1 MDHGHKEGYEGMY
14 SLLVLP
20 SKLEG
25 AQVRVREAVMM
36 NKEDFYPISRP
47 TGGEGWVRKTAWN
60 LTGLQG
66 KPWP

>member
-1 MDHGHKEGYEGMY
+1 MT
-14 SLLVLP
+14 
-20 SKLEG
+20 
-25 AQVRVREAVMM
+25 

-47 TGGEGWVRKTAWN
+47 TGGEGGVKKTAWN

>member
-1 MDHGHKEGYEGMY
+1 MQ
-14 SLLVLP
+14 SLPVLP

-25 AQVRVREAVMM
+25 ARVRVRAVMM

-60 LTGLQG
+60 LTGLQR